1 MKKFI
6 LLLSIVACF
15 GIAKSQ
21 TVSEAIFLTPNGL
34 MDTLGLILESF
45 PAQGGYK
52 ISQLGLTGFSS
63 AIVIQNNT
71 ENDMSAGDSIKVE
84 MKYNG
89 QQMVT
94 WTLTLSEK
102 LEKDS
107 LTAFKLNE
115 YILIGGISKEGY
127 NSICYNVVQYNETPV
142 TTDEGDCTGIHYT
155 LKEAPT
161 SISENTL
168 ESVKVYPNPV
178 RNMLNIDNLSTEA
191 NISIY
196 NMAGQLVISEQAV
209 SGTNS
214 IDLSSLSA
222 GLYIVRMQDGNN
234 VRTEKVQVIK

>member
-21 TVSEAIFLTPNGL
+21 TVSLAAFYNGSEAFTKLNLTLPYEIPSSGA
-34 MDTLGLILESF
+34 G
-45 PAQGGYK
+45 K
-52 ISQLGLTGFSS
+52 ISQLLSNPLVT
-63 AIVIQNNT
+63 VIEITNNT
-71 ENDMSAGDSIKVE
+71 ENTMVAGDSIKIG

-89 QQMVT
+89 QPKISYPYV
-94 WTLTLSEK
+94 LK
-102 LEKDS
+102 KDLKQDSS
-107 LTAFKLNE
+107 LQLMFDE
-115 YILIGGISKEGY
+115 YIIIGGLTIEGD
-127 NSICYNVVQYNETPV
+127 NSICYSIVQYNETPV
-142 TTDEGDCTGIHYT
+142 TTDEGSCVT
-155 LKEAPT
+155 LNIKVEIPT

>member
-1 MKKFI
+1 MFDEYI
-6 LLLSIVACF
+6 II
-15 GIAKSQ
+15 G
-21 TVSEAIFLTPNGL
+21 
-34 MDTLGLILESF
+34 
-45 PAQGGYK
+45 
-52 ISQLGLTGFSS
+52 GLT
-63 AIVIQNNT
+63 I
-71 ENDMSAGDSIKVE
+71 EGD
-84 MKYNG
+84 
-89 QQMVT
+89 
-94 WTLTLSEK
+94 
-102 LEKDS
+102 
-107 LTAFKLNE
+107 
-115 YILIGGISKEGY
+115 
-127 NSICYNVVQYNETPV
+127 NSICYSIVQYNETPV
-142 TTDEGDCTGIHYT
+142 TTDEGSCVT
-155 LKEAPT
+155 LNIKVEIPT